1 VAMRNRIRF
10 FTLAVKAT
18 VNLLCAGAFLVVLGF
33 FDQYLGWDIFS
44 PGMEHALYGV
54 FGSSVALGVFGL
66 AISLVLGIQEMVQSL
81 HSRTQ
86 REQEELEEERGG
98 PVARRRYVLILA
110 AGFVGLVLLVWAL
123 NAWNHH
129 VLEGRQRVFKRL
141 AREQMQAL
149 DGQFRREIEG
159 AGAPCPTCA
168 PATLYDLVKTF
179 QGLSFCRTLEIYRPD
194 PGNKAALW
202 HYPQYA
208 QTGGWQF
215 ERLFIARDVE
225 RAVAQAL
232 RGDAAWIDQMNRDA
246 NWIWYQPIRSKA
258 GTIAVVKI
266 EARPEESF
274 RDYRA
279 SAETQPSTQDE

>member
-1 VAMRNRIRF
+1 MLRRIRF

-18 VNLLCAGAFLVVLGF
+18 VNLLCFGAFLVVLGF

-44 PGMEHALYGV
+44 PSVEQALLGI
-54 FGSSVALGVFGL
+54 FGASVALGAFGA

-81 HSRTQ
+81 HDRNGAQNEAAGEGES
-86 REQEELEEERGG
+86 
-98 PVARRRYVLILA
+98 PVVRRRYGLLLS
-110 AGFVGLVLLVWAL
+110 GLFLGLVLVIWGL
-123 NAWNHH
+123 NVWNHH

-149 DGQFRREIEG
+149 GGQFRREIEQ
-159 AGAPCPTCA
+159 AGAPCATCA
-168 PATLYDLVKTF
+168 PAPLYDLVSTF
-179 QGLSFCRTLEIYRPD
+179 QSLSFCRSLEIYRPD
-194 PGNKAALW
+194 PKDKAVLW
-202 HYPQYA
+202 RYPEYTQP
-208 QTGGWQF
+208 GSWQS

-232 RGDAAWIDQMNRDA
+232 RGDTAWIDQMNRDA
-246 NWIWYQPIRSKA
+246 NWVWYQPIRTKA

-279 SAETQPSTQDE
+279 SAEALPARPR

>member
-1 VAMRNRIRF
+1 MLRRIRF

-18 VNLLCAGAFLVVLGF
+18 VNLLCFGAFLVVLGF

-44 PGMEHALYGV
+44 PGLEQALLGV
-54 FGSSVALGVFGL
+54 FGASVALGAFGA

-81 HSRTQ
+81 HSRS
-86 REQEELEEERGG
+86 EAEAEEGES
-98 PVARRRYVLILA
+98 PVVRRRYGLILSA
-110 AGFVGLVLLVWAL
+110 LFLGLVLLVWGL

-149 DGQFRREIEG
+149 GGQFRREIEQ

-168 PATLYDLVKTF
+168 PVPLYDLVKTF
-179 QGLSFCRTLEIYRPD
+179 QGLSFCRSLEIYRPD
-194 PGNKAALW
+194 PNDQAVLW
-202 HYPQYA
+202 RYPQYNQA
-208 QTGGWQF
+208 GGWQF

-246 NWIWYQPIRSKA
+246 NWIWYQPIRSRS
-258 GTIAVVKI
+258 GTLAVVKI

-274 RDYRA
+274 RDYQA
-279 SAETQPSTQDE
+279 AAEALPSRPR